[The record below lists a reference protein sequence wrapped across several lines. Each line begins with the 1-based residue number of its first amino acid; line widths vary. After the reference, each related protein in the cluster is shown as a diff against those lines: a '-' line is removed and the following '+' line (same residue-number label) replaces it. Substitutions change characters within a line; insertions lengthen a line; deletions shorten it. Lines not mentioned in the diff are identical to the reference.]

1 MAINWQASTVL
12 SNLGRTAKKIPL
24 NAAAALYQEALRI
37 EEVSKSRTP
46 VDTGA
51 LLNSHEV
58 SVPSIQGNDIEVTI
72 KVGGPAAKYAVA
84 VHERTELN
92 HTIGQAKFLE
102 SAVLEASGSAA
113 VNISKKVDL

>member
-12 SNLGRTAKKIPL
+12 SNLGRTAKKVPL

-37 EEVSKSRTP
+37 EAVSKSRTP

-58 SVPSIQGNDIEVTI
+58 SVPSMKGNDIEVTI

-84 VHERTELN
+84 VHER
-92 HTIGQAKFLE
+92 HPDIGKAKFLE
-102 SAVLEASGSAA
+102 SAVLEASGFAA